1 LAVDSKLNAHLPFIM
16 MLRDQGRLQAE
27 MWLER
32 NFHDVGDRSS
42 VNLAELF
49 S

>member
-1 LAVDSKLNAHLPFIM
+1 MDSKLNAHLPFIT
-16 MLRDQGRLQAE
+16 MLHHQGCMQAE

-32 NFHDVGDRSS
+32 NFHSIGERSS
-42 VNLAELF
+42 VDLAELF